1 MLKYSTKSEYILAI
15 ATSTRR
21 IEAVLVHDAPTGPI
35 ILRTFTR
42 KRNGNEA
49 FELDAPSVELEKAS
63 DVSFS
68 ATDSAGVD
76 SSMFLASEFGDLP
89 TAPSMETELMPPS
102 QAAVPCDLEIQDVV
116 AECADAG
123 YENVRIVFVLP
134 TDYVGSEILGADND
148 AEEDRKDGKKT
159 KAAKKPAKS
168 AKRDHLIKQLRKEVP
183 MVEDHK
189 VTFLPLNGYQGS
201 ATTQLAVF
209 AQSNEPVSVSLS
221 SIRNRNRPFP
231 NVALLEN
238 EVTLLLGAARA
249 ALIAEQR
256 YHLVAAVVNEIQ
268 ETADASEKSS
278 TGPAMGEEET
288 SVVIRVGGEDTV
300 VMFLVGQE
308 LVHYESLRSIT
319 AWDPA
324 ETICSR
330 ILLMHDEFGA
340 GDSDRIL
347 LFCDANENS
356 IRDRLTQIFPDSHL
370 TLLRDLVPPFEEVRK
385 KPIETETFLAALGAL
400 RLVSDEVWESVFPE
414 SNFLDP
420 KLRGRKFTLPFSW
433 PVAAMILILFGT
445 TLFFVYRYFEQ
456 SHGIEMVRYELRNY
470 PEDMIASNADDLQE
484 KIDSLK
490 ARSSGFAEA
499 LDVLDSLLVGSDVWS
514 RALERTSVHTRDVTG
529 LWIETW
535 REEDKGRLVVTGKA
549 LDRNKIVQ
557 FATGA
562 EANIES
568 ITFAEIRDVPV
579 YEFRMTMRIQRELP
593 EAAKYLRENAKQIM
607 ASGADEA
614 DATTADASASMDAS
628 APTADPSKSATP
640 SQSTEAGR

>member
-21 IEAVLVHDAPTGPI
+21 IEAVLIHDAPTGPI

-49 FELDAPSVELEKAS
+49 FELDATSVELEKAS
-63 DVSFS
+63 DVSFT
-68 ATDSAGVD
+68 ATDTAGVD

-89 TAPSMETELMPPS
+89 KMETSMETELMPPS
-102 QAAVPCDLEIQDVV
+102 QAAIPCDLEIQDVV

-134 TDYVGSEILGADND
+134 TDYVGSEILGGESDAD
-148 AEEDRKDGKKT
+148 EERKDGKKDA
-159 KAAKKPAKS
+159 KAAKKPSKS
-168 AKRDHLIKQLRKEVP
+168 NKRDHLIKELRKEVP
-183 MVEDHK
+183 AVEDHK
-189 VTFLPLNGYQGS
+189 VTFLPLNGFQGPAS
-201 ATTQLAVF
+201 TQLAVF
-209 AQSNEPVSVSLS
+209 AQSNEPVSVSLA

-256 YHLVAAVVNEIQ
+256 YNLVAAVVNEARETTQ
-268 ETADASEKSS
+268 EDDPVDLPAA
-278 TGPAMGEEET
+278 GPAMGEEET
-288 SVVIRVGGEDTV
+288 SVLIRVGAEDTV

-347 LFCDANENS
+347 LFCDANEVP
-356 IRDRLTQIFPDSHL
+356 IRERLKQIFPDSHL

-400 RLVSDEVWESVFPE
+400 RLVRDDVWDAVFPA

-433 PVAAMILILFGT
+433 PVAAMVVILFGT
-445 TLFFVYRYFEQ
+445 TLFFVHRYFDQ
-456 SHGIEMVRYELRNY
+456 SHNIEMVRYELRNY
-470 PEDMIASNADDLQE
+470 PEDMIASNADDLQM
-484 KIDSLK
+484 KIDSLR

-535 REEDKGRLVVTGKA
+535 REEDKGKLVVTGKA
-549 LDRNKIVQ
+549 MDRNKIVQ

-562 EANIES
+562 EASIES
-568 ITFAEIRDVPV
+568 ITFAEIRNVPV
-579 YEFRMTMRIQRELP
+579 YEFRMTMRIKRELP
-593 EAAKYLRENAKQIM
+593 EAAEYLRENARQIL
-607 ASGADEA
+607 AAGKEA
-614 DATTADASASMDAS
+614 EDAVTADALIPAADDGAAETASH
-628 APTADPSKSATP
+628 
-640 SQSTEAGR
+640 STEAGR

>member
-21 IEAVLVHDAPTGPI
+21 IEAVLIHDAPTGPI

-63 DVSFS
+63 DVSFT
-68 ATDSAGVD
+68 ATDTAGVD

-89 TAPSMETELMPPS
+89 VAPSMETELMPPS

-123 YENVRIVFVLP
+123 YENVRVVFVLP
-134 TDYVGSEILGADND
+134 TDYVGSEILGAETD
-148 AEEDRKDGKKT
+148 AEEDRKDGKKA
-159 KAAKKPAKS
+159 KAAKKPARS

-189 VTFLPLNGYQGS
+189 VTFLPLNGFQGP
-201 ATTQLAVF
+201 APTQLAIF
-209 AQSNEPVSVSLS
+209 AQTNEPVSVSLA

-268 ETADASEKSS
+268 ESKEEAPDKPAA
-278 TGPAMGEEET
+278 GPATGEEET
-288 SVVIRVGGEDTV
+288 SVVIRVGAEDTV
-300 VMFLVGQE
+300 VMFLLGQE

-347 LFCDANENS
+347 LFCDANEVS
-356 IRDRLTQIFPDSHL
+356 IRERLTQIFPDSHMM
-370 TLLRDLVPPFEEVRK
+370 LLRDLVPPFEEVRK

-400 RLVSDEVWESVFPE
+400 RLVRDEVWDSVFPE

-456 SHGIEMVRYELRNY
+456 SHSIEMVRYELRSY

-499 LDVLDSLLVGSDVWS
+499 LDVLDSLLVGSDMWS
-514 RALERTSVHTRDVTG
+514 RALERTSVHTQDVTG

-549 LDRNKIVQ
+549 MDRNKIVQ

-579 YEFRMTMRIQRELP
+579 YEFRMTMRVKRELP
-593 EAAKYLRENAKQIM
+593 EAARYLRENAKQIL
-607 ASGADEA
+607 AAGAEA
-614 DATTADASASMDAS
+614 EDAVTADASAPAAAS
-628 APTADPSKSATP
+628 TADESASATP
-640 SQSTEAGR
+640 SPSTEAGR